1 MDICKLKP
9 DHNTC
14 CSCID
19 TKIDTGGKVDCDSCP
34 ECSWVRILSLG
45 RTIFGRDY
53 AYITGPSTDWKIQK
67 VDIKRIG
74 VYTYVKDE
82 DGDDNLIWL
91 DKHYKEKAEGS
102 K

>member
-74 VYTYVKDE
+74 VYTYVKDIF
-82 DGDDNLIWL
+82 DFYFLLLYYKSDNKTLL
-91 DKHYKEKAEGS
+91 HDN
-102 K
+102 